1 MADFVDAIPADE
13 ITPETA
19 AVVEVDGREIAIVH
33 TGGQFYAMQ
42 NDCTHA
48 AFPIG
53 EGDLVGEG
61 VIECPGHG
69 SQFNVTTGDV
79 LQGPALEALETYEV
93 EVVDGM
99 VRVAIE

>member
-33 TGGQFYAMQ
+33 TGGQFYALQ